1 MKAVTISQ
9 YGDHSVL
16 TYADVERPELKS
28 DEVLVQTRAAA
39 VNPVDWKIRDGMG
52 EMFGLKLP
60 IILGC
65 EIAGTIGEVG
75 SDVEDF
81 KKGAAVYG
89 YVSLQRNGGYAEYTI
104 AKPDEIAPKP
114 DSLDFEN
121 AAAVAVGALTSWQA
135 IFDIANLQ
143 GGQRILI
150 TGASGGVGSMAVQ
163 LAKAQGAFVIATAS
177 GKKRGFRQKFG
188 RERICRLHTGE
199 IRGGSEGS
207 RCRLRHSGRRHFGAI
222 VSNFK
227 ARRILSDDCR
237 PAVEGKSGEVWR
249 PHRNGGRGTE
259 RAAVGRNQPIDCC
272 RQTENT
278 CRNGSTAVGGQE
290 GASIFRERTNARQN
304 YLAARIV
311 FQSFSSSFS
320 SSTSWHQ
327 QRLEP
332 SLTRLQAKT
341 THLQLTI
348 ILASRLE
355 KRF

>member
-104 AKPDEIAPKP
+104 AKTDEIAPKP
-114 DSLDFEN
+114 ESLDFEN

-135 IFDIANLQ
+135 IFDTANLQ
-143 GGQRILI
+143 SGQRILI

-163 LAKAQGAFVIATAS
+163 LAKAKGALVIATAS
-177 GKKRGFRQKFG
+177 GKNEDFVRSLGADEFVDYTRQKFEEVVKEVDVVYDTVG
-188 RERICRLHTGE
+188 GDTLERSFQSLK
-199 IRGGSEGS
+199 RGGFLVTTVAPPSKEKAEKFGIRTAMVSALPSAQQLRQINQLIAAGQLKTHLAMVLPLAEVRKAHQFSE
-207 RCRLRHSGRRHFGAI
+207 SGRTR
-222 VSNFK
+222 
-227 ARRILSDDCR
+227 
-237 PAVEGKSGEVWR
+237 GK
-249 PHRNGGRGTE
+249 
-259 RAAVGRNQPIDCC
+259 
-272 RQTENT
+272 
-278 CRNGSTAVGGQE
+278 
-290 GASIFRERTNARQN
+290 
-304 YLAARIV
+304 
-311 FQSFSSSFS
+311 
-320 SSTSWHQ
+320 
-327 QRLEP
+327 
-332 SLTRLQAKT
+332 
-341 THLQLTI
+341 I
-348 ILASRLE
+348 ILRPG
-355 KRF
+355 